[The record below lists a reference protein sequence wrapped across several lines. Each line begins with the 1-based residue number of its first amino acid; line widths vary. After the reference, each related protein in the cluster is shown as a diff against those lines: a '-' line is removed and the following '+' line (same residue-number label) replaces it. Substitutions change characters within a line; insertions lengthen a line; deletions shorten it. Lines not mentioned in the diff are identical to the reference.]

1 MLWAIVSMKYARQI
15 NIDLGF
21 SIADI
26 LARTRI
32 MAQHGKAAW
41 NGNSESAKLIR
52 RFVPKRF
59 IKQLKDRLPAEIVP
73 YIQGIHLT
81 ETQALACHLH
91 TRDFCVLNFYHSVNG
106 EATIF
111 WEGDAQPIDVAND
124 NGNLYITVD
133 TTNLTVAEQF
143 VAKSGDIW
151 LLNTLQPHS
160 TSLVKDGGTRTI
172 LQVFLGLPFD
182 EVVNYFYD
190 TNSNSSQT
198 HTH

>member
-1 MLWAIVSMKYARQI
+1 MKYARQI
-15 NIDLGF
+15 KLDLGF
-21 SIADI
+21 SVADI

-32 MAQHGKAAW
+32 MAQHGQAAW
-41 NGNSESAKLIR
+41 DGKNKSAKLIR

-59 IKQLKDRLPAEIVP
+59 IKLLKDRLPVQIIP

-81 ETQALACHLH
+81 ETQALACHIH
-91 TRDFCVLNFYHSVNG
+91 TRDSSVLNFYDTVNG

-111 WEGDAQPIDVAND
+111 WEGDARPVDVAND

-133 TTNLTVAEQF
+133 TANLTAAEQF

-151 LLNTLQPHS
+151 LLNTRQPHS
-160 TSLVKDGGTRTI
+160 TSLVKDGGTRMI

-182 EVVNYFYD
+182 EVVNYFHD
-190 TNSNSSQT
+190 PSSSKISSS
-198 HTH
+198 